1 MTTSTTPLTLP
12 SLLSDLHH
20 LSSKPSLLP
29 SPSLDT
35 DTDTADSSPSSQDPS
50 ALAVSVANSFLLD
63 SQRVLH
69 KLDSEQVQELGQAIE
84 QLERRVESIGQALR

>member
-1 MTTSTTPLTLP
+1 MTTSATPLTLP

-29 SPSLDT
+29 SLDP
-35 DTDTADSSPSSQDPS
+35 DTAHSSPPSQDPS
-50 ALAVSVANSFLLD
+50 ALAVSVADSFLLD

-84 QLERRVESIGQALR
+84 RLEKRVESIGRALR